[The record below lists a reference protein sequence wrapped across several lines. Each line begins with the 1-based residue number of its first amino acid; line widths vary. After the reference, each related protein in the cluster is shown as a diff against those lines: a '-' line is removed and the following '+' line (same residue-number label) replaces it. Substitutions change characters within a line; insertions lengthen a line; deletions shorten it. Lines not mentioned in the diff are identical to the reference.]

1 MARGG
6 AVASTPEDSPAVS
19 SSVPFSV
26 SPASSVLSSA
36 HSSSQGQGAG
46 ALASGSADQ
55 GNAVCPYDPAHQH
68 TLRCRCT
75 HNCTTAATCNK
86 SHHTLY
92 SGTVKDVIFGI
103 SAPCLLQRALAAAL
117 DKMPE
122 DMQVVTIIVNSDRH
136 AEAMRGEVWTLLQI
150 DRVDPCGDFTAK
162 LIFQHIVSGRRT
174 RSHNSGHVA
183 DTRRILRKLR
193 LEDNGASGAA
203 GADPCKLLLHPPEH
217 ECDCARCQYTRLRKQ
232 MRMWT
237 STAPDLHYIYMQYAG
252 RDIHTLK
259 VGTTVPCT
267 AFVAGCQR
275 LLTNYVKLYENK
287 ICHLDLHEGNL
298 TWAYDASA
306 HNARL
311 DLKFIDFGFNRMFDS
326 TEPRGN
332 SCPDCGAIDV
342 TKYFM
347 QICNLFT
354 EPLRSWHPVEYPMFH
369 LCTSLLLAPLLLAAV
384 PNATWTRAHHNA
396 RVKRLAAL
404 TLSASARE
412 VARFGH
418 IDAACTA
425 FFATCPLDH
434 NDPDS
439 PPCARHDFAHDLGE
453 LWHDIQH
460 TYANVR
466 RHLLPVWTRV
476 CAIVGAEIALVH
488 FEADGTAKPLPNLDA
503 RLCHGGDAFTHSDA
517 YSHLFDVF
525 RTEFYYCQE
534 LDLRTVQR
542 EFDTF
547 SLATMMLEK
556 LPTQETA
563 LREDVHRH
571 LLHSDSYE
579 SNKTRLHNFAA
590 GGASRA
596 L

>member
-1 MARGG
+1 M
-6 AVASTPEDSPAVS
+6 
-19 SSVPFSV
+19 
-26 SPASSVLSSA
+26 
-36 HSSSQGQGAG
+36 
-46 ALASGSADQ
+46 
-55 GNAVCPYDPAHQH
+55 CPYDPAHQH

-75 HNCTTAATCNK
+75 HNCATSATCNK

-103 SAPCLLQRALAAAL
+103 SAPCVLQRALAAAL

-122 DMQVVTIIVNSDRH
+122 DMQVVTIIVNSGLH
-136 AEAMRGEVWTLLQI
+136 AEGMRGEVWTLLQI
-150 DRVDPCGDFTAK
+150 DRVDPAGDFTAK

-174 RSHNSGHVA
+174 RSRKSGHVA
-183 DTRRILRKLR
+183 DIRRILRQLR
-193 LEDNGASGAA
+193 SEGNDASGAA
-203 GADPCKLLLHPPEH
+203 GADPCKLLLVPAEH
-217 ECDCARCQYTRLRKQ
+217 ECDCRRCQYTRLQRQ
-232 MRMWT
+232 MRLWT
-237 STAPDLHYIYMQYAG
+237 STGPDLQYIYMQYAG
-252 RDIHTLK
+252 EDLHTLK
-259 VGTTVPCT
+259 VGPTVPST

-275 LLTNYVKLYENK
+275 LLANYIKLYENK
-287 ICHLDLHEGNL
+287 ICHLDLHGGNL

-311 DLKFIDFGFNRMFDS
+311 DLKMIDFGFNRMFDS
-326 TEPRGN
+326 TEPPGN

-342 TKYFM
+342 TKFFM

-369 LCTSLLLAPLLLAAV
+369 LCTSLLLAPLLLATV

-396 RVKRLAAL
+396 RVKRLAAW

-439 PPCARHDFAHDLGE
+439 PPCARHDFAHNLAH
-453 LWHDIQH
+453 LWQDIQH

-556 LPTQETA
+556 LPWQETA

-571 LLHSDSYE
+571 LLHSDSHQ
-579 SNKTRLHNFAA
+579 SNAAKLHNFA
-590 GGASRA
+590 GARA